1 MGKLIHPIRNT
12 TQIWIVTR
20 HQYAISV
27 LVSQMSSCRET
38 VGGIAKCHLFSQARV
53 FLDSDLKIKWNCHVK
68 FMQMLFIFYKL
79 LSIIF
84 IKLLRVMMM
93 TRMKV
98 LMVVLVVI
106 LTTKNVVEKFSIFS

>member
-1 MGKLIHPIRNT
+1 MALQNVICFLKLEFLRT
-12 TQIWIVTR
+12 VTSR
-20 HQYAISV
+20 LS
-27 LVSQMSSCRET
+27 
-38 VGGIAKCHLFSQARV
+38 GIAMSNANVIHF
-53 FLDSDLKIKWNCHVK
+53 
-68 FMQMLFIFYKL
+68 FYKL

-84 IKLLRVMMM
+84 IKLLRVIMM